1 MKKKL
6 LIFLSLV
13 GLNGFALDIPTL
25 QGDEK
30 LSCEAILCLSTSAR
44 PSECSQSINRY
55 FSISFRKWKD
65 TVSARRNFLNICPV
79 GGGNQDST
87 FVALRDNVISNLYVP
102 CTIES
107 LNREEERYPNTDG
120 ESYVYYTNQEYRINP
135 EPTTS
140 CKLLMQ
146 HSYTDFKA
154 KYTCDKNKWYSRQ
167 EWSSGVSLESVS
179 RNVFNSL
186 PREEREI
193 KYISSGEDGYEAY
206 YKRVPI
212 NKSCWS
218 FEQ

>member
-44 PSECSQSINRY
+44 PSECSESISRY
-55 FSISFRKWKD
+55 FSISLKKWSD
-65 TVSARRNFLNICPV
+65 TIKARRNFLNICPV
-79 GGGNQDST
+79 GAAANEDKN
-87 FVALRDNVISNLYVP
+87 FVSLRDDVISNLNIP

-107 LNREEERYPNTDG
+107 LNREEPKYQDDS
-120 ESYVYYTNQEYRINP
+120 ESSVYYVNQFYRINP

-146 HSYTDFKA
+146 NSYTDFKA
-154 KYTCDKNKWYSRQ
+154 KYTCDKNKWYSYQ

-179 RNVFNSL
+179 RSVFNSL
-186 PREEREI
+186 PREEREA

-212 NKSCWS
+212 NKNCWS